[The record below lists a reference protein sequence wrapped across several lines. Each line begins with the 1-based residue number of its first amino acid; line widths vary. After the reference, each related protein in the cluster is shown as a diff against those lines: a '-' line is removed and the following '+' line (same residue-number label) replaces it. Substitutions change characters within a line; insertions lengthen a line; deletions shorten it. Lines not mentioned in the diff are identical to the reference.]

1 MDLPTKCTYFHQL
14 LVSSFINWGVSYKN
28 PGSPSGSR
36 MCHIWSIFL
45 KHLNHLKQK
54 AEKKWRAQE
63 SSRTGDAQEHLI
75 PWTWSQQVTTSAFLR
90 HGLLSA
96 QPLRDLPEWPTPEPR
111 GWGQSYGM
119 GAIFAQGIPRD
130 FQKSEQTSGDR
141 REVTRV
147 VVKTC
152 LKQHLP
158 NSLGKKA
165 MLNLNDRNLEDFTLA
180 TVR

>member
-1 MDLPTKCTYFHQL
+1 
-14 LVSSFINWGVSYKN
+14 
-28 PGSPSGSR
+28 
-36 MCHIWSIFL
+36 
-45 KHLNHLKQK
+45 
-54 AEKKWRAQE
+54 
-63 SSRTGDAQEHLI
+63 
-75 PWTWSQQVTTSAFLR
+75 
-90 HGLLSA
+90 
-96 QPLRDLPEWPTPEPR
+96 
-111 GWGQSYGM
+111 M